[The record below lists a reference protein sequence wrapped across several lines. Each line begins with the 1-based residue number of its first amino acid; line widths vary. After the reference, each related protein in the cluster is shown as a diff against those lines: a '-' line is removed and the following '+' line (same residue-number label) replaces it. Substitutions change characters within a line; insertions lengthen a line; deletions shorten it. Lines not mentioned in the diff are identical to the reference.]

1 MKYLRLFDS
10 VSDME
15 TAIASSEIGILGLA
29 YDNGT
34 PVMKIK
40 PTPPHN
46 LTMKF
51 GIHQVTAM

>member
-1 MKYLRLFDS
+1 MKYLRIFDS
-10 VSDME
+10 VSDMN

-40 PTPPHN
+40 PTPPPSCTN
-46 LTMKF
+46 SILC
-51 GIHQVTAM
+51 